1 MFCFCNNLIVCYW
14 PVHSAGTDS
23 EADIDR
29 AASIA
34 ADLIQRFNFVSLSNF
49 PQDYDNKTE
58 GWGG

>member
-1 MFCFCNNLIVCYW
+1 M
-14 PVHSAGTDS
+14 HSAGTDS

-58 GWGG
+58 GWGGVKKIAELPMNII